1 MLFKLKVVFYWLK
14 FRFRRHFRDRAE
26 LEQFQEKQLNKF
38 AQNVLK
44 KSAFYQAFFKKDKFN
59 FDTIPIISKSQFI
72 EHFDEINT
80 VGILKKEVLQVAID
94 AENSRD
100 FKSEINGITVGLS
113 TGTSGK
119 RGIFMASET
128 ERAMWAALVMSRVI
142 KPIFF
147 KKQRIAFFLRAN
159 SNLYSSVAS
168 SLFEFQYFDIFQPID
183 LLIKELAIFKPHIL
197 AAQPSILVDIALA
210 QAKGEIDLQLTQVIS
225 FAEVL
230 HADDKKLISEQF
242 QCKFSEVYQCT
253 EGFLGATCEHGT
265 MHLNE
270 DFVRIEKE
278 AIDETRFYPIITDF
292 SRHSQPVVKYRLDDV
307 LVAKTEPCACGSAH
321 LAIEAIVGR
330 DDDVLMFLVNEKL
343 IKVYP
348 DLIARRIALA
358 FDEFHKYQLKQTD
371 FTSIEIAIE
380 AKDIAFETLKK
391 QFTNTLNTLL
401 LERNITGISFTFKNY
416 VEIGAGN
423 KLRKIRREF

>member
-14 FRFRRHFRDRAE
+14 YRFRKPFRDRAS
-26 LEQFQEKQLNKF
+26 LEQFQEKQLEKF

-44 KSAFYQAFFKKDKFN
+44 KSVYYQKFFKYRKFN
-59 FDTIPIISKSQFI
+59 FDAVPIISKAQFI

-80 VGILKKEVLQVAID
+80 VGILKKEALKVAID

-100 FKSEINGITVGLS
+100 FKSEIKGITVGLS

-159 SNLYSSVAS
+159 SNLYSSVES
-168 SLFEFQYFDIFQPID
+168 SLFEFRYFDIFQPIN
-183 LLIKELAIFKPHIL
+183 LLIKELNIFQPHIL
-197 AAQPSILVDIALA
+197 SAQPSILVDIALA
-210 QAKGEIDLQLTQVIS
+210 QAKGEIDLHLTQVIS

-230 HADDKKLISEQF
+230 HADDKKLIMEQF

-278 AIDETRFYPIITDF
+278 MIDKTRFHPIITDF

-307 LVAKTEPCACGSAH
+307 LVAKTEPCACGSARM
-321 LAIEAIVGR
+321 AIEAIVGR
-330 DDDVLMFLVNEKL
+330 DDDVLVFLVNEKPV
-343 IKVYP
+343 KVYP
-348 DLIARRIALA
+348 DLIVRRIALA
-358 FDEFHKYQLKQTD
+358 FDEFHRYQLKQTN
-371 FTSIEIAIE
+371 FTTIEISIE
-380 AKDIAFETLKK
+380 AKTAEFETLKK
-391 QFTNTLNTLL
+391 QFVDTLNALL
-401 LERNITGISFTFKNY
+401 LERNITGISYTFKNY